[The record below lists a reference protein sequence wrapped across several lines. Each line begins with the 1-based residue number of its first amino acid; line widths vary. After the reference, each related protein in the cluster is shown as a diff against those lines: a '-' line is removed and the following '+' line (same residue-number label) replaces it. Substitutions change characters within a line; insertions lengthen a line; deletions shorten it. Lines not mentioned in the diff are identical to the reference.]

1 MLLNEI
7 KTIPVE
13 YIMTY
18 LETREKSIIYES
30 TASILK
36 EITSIFENLRGN
48 YAKKTN
54 WNEDESSRTANRE
67 SVPEI

>member
-54 WNEDESSRTANRE
+54 
-67 SVPEI
+67 